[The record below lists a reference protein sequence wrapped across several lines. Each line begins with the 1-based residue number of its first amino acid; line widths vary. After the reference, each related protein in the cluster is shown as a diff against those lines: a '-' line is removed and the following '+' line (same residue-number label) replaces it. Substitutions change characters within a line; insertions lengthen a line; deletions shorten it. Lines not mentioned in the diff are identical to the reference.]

1 MAKNRADCNFTVHIC
16 TIEHFHETELNYRIF
31 EVIHIN
37 FLQILYLTKLNL
49 K

>member
-31 EVIHIN
+31 EVIPYKFSSN
-37 FLQILYLTKLNL
+37 FLSYKTEL
-49 K
+49 